1 MLYFFVRPIAR
12 IGLSVFY
19 RHIYF
24 SHPERIPKDKPV
36 ILACNH
42 PTAFIE
48 PCLLACF
55 LDRSL
60 YFLVRGNLFKKPIYD
75 LLLRSLH
82 MLPIFRLKD
91 GGYGK
96 LKSNYQTFQAVFQA
110 LEQNRTVMILAEGS
124 TKQCKRLRP
133 LQKGAARLALGALEA
148 SEHIEEVYVV
158 PVGVNFTYAERPR
171 SEVMVAFGEPIPATE
186 YQATYRENANQ
197 GIRNLTEDLFPAM
210 EQCLVNIPNQ
220 SDEELVEHLLRLQR
234 SNHPKNEWA
243 IFEKQ
248 TEALRAEQEMANKVA
263 AMPPAEKRQLA
274 DQAATYFERLGQFG
288 LSDRSLKENRLPDLV
303 DRLKILLG
311 FPFFAL
317 GRLLN
322 FPLIWPSL
330 YISRNRV
337 KTHEFV
343 MPVRW
348 AVALGTYL
356 LATIGVA
363 LAAALNGWWW
373 LIGTYGL
380 LLALGWFSLY
390 YAEFRQRYRKRKR
403 LSIVPAP
410 QLAKLQGMR
419 QELMDSLF
427 GRPVAAK
434 S

>member
-148 SEHIEEVYVV
+148 SEHIEEV
-158 PVGVNFTYAERPR
+158 
-171 SEVMVAFGEPIPATE
+171 
-186 YQATYRENANQ
+186 
-197 GIRNLTEDLFPAM
+197 
-210 EQCLVNIPNQ
+210 
-220 SDEELVEHLLRLQR
+220 
-234 SNHPKNEWA
+234 
-243 IFEKQ
+243 
-248 TEALRAEQEMANKVA
+248 
-263 AMPPAEKRQLA
+263 
-274 DQAATYFERLGQFG
+274 
-288 LSDRSLKENRLPDLV
+288 
-303 DRLKILLG
+303 
-311 FPFFAL
+311 
-317 GRLLN
+317 
-322 FPLIWPSL
+322 
-330 YISRNRV
+330 
-337 KTHEFV
+337 
-343 MPVRW
+343 
-348 AVALGTYL
+348 
-356 LATIGVA
+356 
-363 LAAALNGWWW
+363 
-373 LIGTYGL
+373 
-380 LLALGWFSLY
+380 
-390 YAEFRQRYRKRKR
+390 
-403 LSIVPAP
+403 
-410 QLAKLQGMR
+410 
-419 QELMDSLF
+419 
-427 GRPVAAK
+427 
-434 S
+434 

>member
-91 GGYGK
+91 GGYSK

-133 LQKGAARLALGALEA
+133 LQKGAARLALGALDA
-148 SEHIEEVYVV
+148 SEDIEEVYVV

-171 SEVMVAFGEPIPATE
+171 SEVMVAFGEPIPATD
-186 YQATYRENANQ
+186 YQATHRENPNQ

-220 SDEELVEHLLRLQR
+220 SDEELVEYLLRLQR
-234 SNHPKNEWA
+234 NNHPKNAWS

-248 TEALRAEQEMANKVA
+248 TEALRAEQEMANKVT
-263 AMPPAEKRQLA
+263 AMPSAEKQQLA
-274 DQAATYFERLGQFG
+274 EQAATYFERLGQFG
-288 LSDRSLKENRLPDLV
+288 LSDRSLKENRLPDTA
-303 DRLKILLG
+303 DRLKVLLG

-317 GRLLN
+317 GRLFN
-322 FPLIWPSL
+322 YPLIWPSL

-356 LATIGVA
+356 LATIGLV
-363 LAAALNGWWW
+363 LAAALKGWWW
-373 LIGTYGL
+373 LIGAYGL

-419 QELMDSLF
+419 QELMDSVL